1 MRAVQL
7 ERVIEI
13 ANNSMT
19 ADAVKVLVLRQA
31 PFLPKFRRYREWYE
45 CGGMFWGKQSRNDS
59 YLLYN
64 LHRKLIPVIDDSE
77 LANSLTMM
85 YDAFTYLTDFNM
97 EFFDREKTP

>member
-45 CGGMFWGKQSRNDS
+45 CGGMFW
-59 YLLYN
+59 
-64 LHRKLIPVIDDSE
+64 DDSE